1 MAKYN
6 RLLTEEIPIGSVA
19 HDASLRGKGIP
30 ESPLKLA
37 AENDIPALTG
47 NSGKFLTNN
56 GSSMS
61 WAAVSVSDGDKGDI
75 TVSSSGAT
83 YTIDANVVSNSKLR
97 QSAGLSVIGRSADT
111 LGNVADITGTD
122 GQVLRVSGTTLG
134 FGSIATT
141 ALPSTFPITAA
152 PTSDTTVS
160 GTTTTFTAN
169 ENQGFGDA
177 VFINSSGKAQL
188 GDADAIATSGCI
200 ALCTATVTSN
210 NTGTYLLQGFARN
223 DAWNWTV
230 GGFIYLSTTGT
241 TTNTLTQ
248 TAPSGTDD
256 VIQILGVATHADRMY
271 FNPQLVQV
279 EHV

>member
-1 MAKYN
+1 MNKYS
-6 RLLTEEIPIGSVA
+6 RLIDANFPLEEVA
-19 HDASLRGKGIP
+19 HNSSLIGKGTK
-30 ESPLKLA
+30 ESPLRIT
-37 AENDIPALTG
+37 AENDIPSLTG
-47 NSGKFLTNN
+47 NSGKVLSNN
-56 GSSMS
+56 GTALVWSTDSI
-61 WAAVSVSDGDKGDI
+61 ADGDKGDI
-75 TVSSSGAT
+75 TVSASGAT
-83 YTIDANVVSNSKLR
+83 WTVDANVVSNAKLR

-111 LGNVADITGTD
+111 LGNVADIIGTD

-188 GDADAIATSGCI
+188 GDADAIATAGCI
-200 ALCTATVTSN
+200 ALCTASVVTDG
-210 NTGTYLLQGFARN
+210 TGTYLLQGFARN

-230 GGFIYLSTTGT
+230 GGFVYLSTTGT

-256 VIQILGVATHADRMY
+256 VIQVLGVATHADRIY